1 MRINPSAPA
10 AAGAGPEGSSSSK
23 LRPVIFRLPASLL
36 SQIDAYGGN
45 RFIHRSER
53 MRALLAAGLKSES

>member
-1 MRINPSAPA
+1 MRVEASAAPV
-10 AAGAGPEGSSSSK
+10 GGNGSKASSR
-23 LRPVIFRLPASLL
+23 LTPVIFRLPVAMLR
-36 SQIDAYGGN
+36 QIDAFGGN